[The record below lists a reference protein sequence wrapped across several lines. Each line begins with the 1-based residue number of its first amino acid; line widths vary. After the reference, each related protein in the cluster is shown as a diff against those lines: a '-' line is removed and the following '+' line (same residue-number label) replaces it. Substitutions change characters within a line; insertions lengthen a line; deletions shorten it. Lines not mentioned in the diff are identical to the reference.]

1 MGRLRVSAFRSCH
14 DGSRGEKPI
23 TSFQQTKEGKSQ
35 RAQHV
40 ENVADIEA
48 VAQHTEINL
57 EDAGY
62 PILPKRTAVHDLPF
76 IPSIEVAQRDGRGGN
91 RLCTHLPTFSILRV
105 QLTAI
110 PGIVVDTIIL
120 DATEYQ
126 EKHPG
131 GRQIISG
138 FAGRDCSWQVRRTP
152 LSQEGTSP
160 EWLTR
165 SWVYSGG
172 PSILAA
178 SGTL

>member
-23 TSFQQTKEGKSQ
+23 TIFQQTKEGKSQ

-48 VAQHTEINL
+48 VAQHTEIHL

-91 RLCTHLPTFSILRV
+91 RLW
-105 QLTAI
+105 
-110 PGIVVDTIIL
+110 IVVDTIIL

-138 FAGRDCSWQVRRTP
+138 FAGRDCSWQWWSFHTGSIWHSVAAGLRVGRT
-152 LSQEGTSP
+152 EGVSNP
-160 EWLTR
+160 FERPPAIVGLR
-165 SWVYSGG
+165 AHGFQDG
-172 PSILAA
+172 D
-178 SGTL
+178 

>member
-23 TSFQQTKEGKSQ
+23 TSFQQTKEEKFQ

-40 ENVADIEA
+40 ENVEDIEA
-48 VAQHTEINL
+48 VAQHTEMHV

-62 PILPKRTAVHDLPF
+62 PILPKRTAAKDLPF
-76 IPSIEVAQRDGRGGN
+76 IPPEEVAQRDGRGGN
-91 RLCTHLPTFSILRV
+91 RLW
-105 QLTAI
+105 
-110 PGIVVDTIIL
+110 IVVDTIIL

-138 FAGRDCSWQVRRTP
+138 FGGRDCSWQVRRKP
-152 LSQEGTSP
+152 MSREGTSP
-160 EWLTR
+160 KWLTR
-165 SWVYSGG
+165 SWVRSGG